1 VARMNPRLFALLV
14 GCSVSFVWFTSDQL
28 PSVVASHFAGSGM
41 ANGFM
46 PHRSYVSLMLALLV
60 GLPTLMVILTWW
72 SLGSSNSRINLPN
85 KDYWLAPERRRATV
99 SYLRSGILWFGTLLL
114 AFLCYAHWLVVL
126 ANAQQPAKLQNFWF
140 IGGLVTFLAILLI
153 WLKVFIGHFRRS
165 A

>member
-1 VARMNPRLFALLV
+1 MNPRLFALCV
-14 GCSVSFVWFTSDQL
+14 GCSVAFVWLTSLQL
-28 PSVVASHFAGSGM
+28 PSVVASHFAGSGL

-60 GLPTLMVILTWW
+60 GLPTLLVALTWW
-72 SLGSSNSRINLPN
+72 SLGSPKARINLPN

-114 AFLCYAHWLVVL
+114 AFLCYSHWLVVL
-126 ANAQQPAKLQNFWF
+126 ANGQQPAKLQNSWF
-140 IGGLVTFLAILLI
+140 IGGLVAFGVISLI
-153 WLKVFIGHFRRS
+153 WLKVFLGRFRRS